1 MKRKQKLYN
10 LYNYNVLQEYNSKLP
25 LHNVLYRLYPYKS
38 FLTEGESNVEVLL
51 KSFRISPQKTESLS
65 LQTLIEHIKHLKP
78 KHIDVNDSNTY
89 IETKY
94 QNKLIEEMLQTTRVC
109 DFCLIGPRS
118 CGKSIL
124 VEKMAE
130 ILGKDTES
138 IVLYQD
144 MTSRDLIQQR
154 TTLENGDT
162 VWQLSPLVK
171 AALQGKIAILDGI
184 HRIHPSTLSVL
195 HR

>member
-1 MKRKQKLYN
+1 M
-10 LYNYNVLQEYNSKLP
+10 
-25 LHNVLYRLYPYKS
+25 
-38 FLTEGESNVEVLL
+38 EVLL
-51 KSFRISPQKTESLS
+51 ESFNISSQKTESLS
-65 LQTLIEHIKHLKP
+65 LRTLIEHVKHLKQNSD
-78 KHIDVNDSNTY
+78 INNNSNGY

-94 QNKLIEEMLQTTRVC
+94 QNKLIEEMLQTNQVC

-130 ILGKDTES
+130 ILGKQTES

-144 MTSRDLIQQR
+144 MTCRDLIQQR